1 MELARDILGDVQ
13 TRRMQRSPDQIAR
26 ALSEMLQVE
35 FSAVRGKGRTRRL
48 VQARIWIAGLVR
60 ELTPASQMEIGQLL
74 GRDHST
80 IHHTLGRYHNLV
92 ETREGASQRDA
103 LNRTLQKELG

>member
-1 MELARDILGDVQ
+1 MFGDVRA
-13 TRRMQRSPDQIAR
+13 RRLHQSPDQIAR
-26 ALSEMLQVE
+26 ALANLLDVE

-60 ELTPASQMEIGQLL
+60 DLTPASQTEIGQLL

-80 IHHTLGRYHNLV
+80 IHHTLGRYTDLV
-92 ETREGASQRDA
+92 NSKDGALQRDA
-103 LNRTLQKELG
+103 LKRRLQKEMC